1 MLASGVVLGSAID
14 EAVIVRL
21 VTVATT
27 VALSVV
33 LFAGCSGGGDDHAK
47 VEANLQHYLVSLAPG
62 DSPFPIGAGTPRVK
76 DNRCFELD
84 RGSGWPN
91 PLDVPPPPRLAL
103 WNCVVEFGTL
113 AMPVTIAVDDS
124 AGVVAAAQGGMLRGP
139 KPKRYRRNLCKPVP
153 TTRTGSSTC

>member
-47 VEANLQHYLVSLAPG
+47 VE
-62 DSPFPIGAGTPRVK
+62 
-76 DNRCFELD
+76 
-84 RGSGWPN
+84 
-91 PLDVPPPPRLAL
+91 
-103 WNCVVEFGTL
+103 
-113 AMPVTIAVDDS
+113 
-124 AGVVAAAQGGMLRGP
+124 GGMLRGP